1 MQQECWQTGKTGFL
15 IHPEPLQSLNEF
27 LLDDIAKHLDS
38 LIDNLAD
45 LLENGQIRTQLDNLP
60 VYDVSGLTDC
70 RAIERAFQIYSYFA
84 SAYVYATGETV
95 AKHIPAGIA
104 VPLVEIADKVKRP
117 PILSYAPYTL
127 ANWRKI
133 DPDGEMVVE
142 NLELLHKFIHKK
154 DAAWFTLIHVEIE
167 AKAAPAIQAI
177 AEIKEAILQKNDDA
191 ILEGLVKIHDSL
203 IAMMQTLKRMPEHCH
218 PTVYYNEV
226 RPYIFSFEDVVYE
239 GVEQYK
245 NQPQSFIG
253 ETGAQ
258 SSIIPAIVRLMGL
271 AHEEN
276 NMTQYLSIMQD
287 YMPEPHRDL
296 IRGIKSDALR
306 KTIQIVNQAP
316 LIDLYNATLQQ
327 LLAFRKLHIRYAASY
342 IANQSSDSVGTGG
355 TEFMVWL
362 QQLIDE
368 TEAQFLS

>member
-1 MQQECWQTGKTGFL
+1 
-15 IHPEPLQSLNEF
+15 
-27 LLDDIAKHLDS
+27 
-38 LIDNLAD
+38 
-45 LLENGQIRTQLDNLP
+45 
-60 VYDVSGLTDC
+60 
-70 RAIERAFQIYSYFA
+70 
-84 SAYVYATGETV
+84 
-95 AKHIPAGIA
+95 
-104 VPLVEIADKVKRP
+104 
-117 PILSYAPYTL
+117 
-127 ANWRKI
+127 
-133 DPDGEMVVE
+133 
-142 NLELLHKFIHKK
+142 
-154 DAAWFTLIHVEIE
+154 
-167 AKAAPAIQAI
+167 
-177 AEIKEAILQKNDDA
+177 
-191 ILEGLVKIHDSL
+191 
-203 IAMMQTLKRMPEHCH
+203 
-218 PTVYYNEV
+218 
-226 RPYIFSFEDVVYE
+226 
-239 GVEQYK
+239 
-245 NQPQSFIG
+245 
-253 ETGAQ
+253 
-258 SSIIPAIVRLMGL
+258 MGL